1 MLVRSQSDGN
11 PTAEM
16 VAAGQKFLGMLHTDQ
31 RSQATI
37 AFTDEERMNWHYI
50 PRERR
55 GVPFKV
61 LTPAQRD
68 AADLLLQNS
77 LSEDGLRKARAI
89 RRLEEVLHARSGSP
103 IRDPELYY
111 APFSARRRK
120 NQNGVGGW
128 RAIIFR

>member
-1 MLVRSQSDGN
+1 MKQLLLWLSLLSICGLAAVLVRSQAEGN
-11 PTAEM
+11 PAAEM
-16 VAAGQKFLGMLHTDQ
+16 IAAGEKFLGILHEDQ

-68 AADLLLQNS
+68 AADLLLQSS
-77 LSEDGLRKARAI
+77 LKRGWLAE
-89 RRLEEVLHARSGSP
+89 SP
-103 IRDPELYY
+103 GDPE
-111 APFSARRRK
+111 A
-120 NQNGVGGW
+120 
-128 RAIIFR
+128 

>member
-1 MLVRSQSDGN
+1 MKRLLLWLSMLSICGLTGVLVRSQSEGT

-16 VAAGQKFLGMLHTDQ
+16 IAAGQKFLGILQKDQ

-37 AFTDEERMNWHYI
+37 AFTDEERLNWHYI

-68 AADLLLQNS
+68 AADLLLQSS
-77 LSEDGLRKARAI
+77 LKRGWLAERPGA
-89 RRLEEVLHARSGSP
+89 
-103 IRDPELYY
+103 PE
-111 APFSARRRK
+111 A
-120 NQNGVGGW
+120 
-128 RAIIFR
+128 